1 MIRTL
6 IAALLLI
13 GLLSNLDHSLPE
25 VLLGYALIVAAILW
39 LTWPM
44 LRALRRGLRHARR
57 RHHRPAQTH
66 AAAPTAPHLT
76 QINHHHY
83 YYGPNQAPPAPAMP
97 HHIDRTL
104 PALPQQT
111 EQQRMSTS
119 IYDILDLDDEGP
131 DR

>member
-13 GLLSNLDHSLPE
+13 GLVSKLDHSLSE
-25 VLLGYALIVAAILW
+25 VLLSYILIAAGILW
-39 LTWPM
+39 LMWPM
-44 LRALRRGLRHARR
+44 LRVLRRVRRGRR
-57 RHHRPAQTH
+57 RPAPTLS
-66 AAAPTAPHLT
+66 AAPTTPRLT

-83 YYGPNQAPPAPAMP
+83 YYGPNQAPPAPVRSP
-97 HHIDRTL
+97 HIDRTL

-111 EQQRMSTS
+111 EQQRLSTS
-119 IYDILDLDDEGP
+119 IYDMLDLDDGGF

>member
-13 GLLSNLDHSLPE
+13 GLVSKHDRPLAEAFLSYI
-25 VLLGYALIVAAILW
+25 VVAAGILW

-44 LRALRRGLRHARR
+44 LRALRRGLRHLRR
-57 RHHRPAQTH
+57 RRRRPARAH
-66 AAAPTAPHLT
+66 AAAPTAPRLT

-83 YYGPNQAPPAPAMP
+83 YYGPHQAPPAPADAP
-97 HHIDRTL
+97 HIDRTQ
-104 PALPQQT
+104 PALPRQT

-119 IYDILDLDDEGP
+119 IYDMLDLDDGGF

>member
-13 GLLSNLDHSLPE
+13 GLLSRLDHTLSG
-25 VLLGYALIVAAILW
+25 VLLSYSLMATGILW

-44 LRALRRGLRHARR
+44 LRSLRRGLRHLRR
-57 RHHRPAQTH
+57 RRRRPARGH
-66 AAAPTAPHLT
+66 AATPTAPRLT

-83 YYGPNQAPPAPAMP
+83 YYGPNQAPPAPADAP
-97 HHIDRTL
+97 HIDRTL
-104 PALPQQT
+104 PALPRQT

-119 IYDILDLDDEGP
+119 IYDMLDLDDGGF